1 MDEGTS
7 ALDSETEGRLQ
18 QAIAEEQKITGMTV
32 V

>member
-7 ALDSETEGRLQ
+7 ALDSQTEGKLQ
-18 QAIAEEQKITGMTV
+18 QAIAEMQKETGMTV